1 MTASP
6 SSTVEPAIEV
16 KNISKSFGFRRA
28 VSNLSFVVERGRFLT
43 IFGANGAGKTTL
55 LNILSGRTRPSSG
68 TAKVAGFDVT
78 QSNPQMRKEI
88 GVISHAT
95 CLYPDLTPLE
105 NLEFYAKM
113 YGLSEPGVSAEKAVE
128 EAGLKKRRHDPV
140 RTFSRGMLQ
149 RLTIARATLHKP
161 SILFLDE
168 PFTGLDPLASG
179 ELKDYLRSLH
189 TDQRTLLMTTHDIH
203 CGLEMGDQIAV
214 QINGRFAMLEAN
226 TGIDPVEF
234 ESRYMNLMTEGKRR
248 HQGNA

>member
-1 MTASP
+1 MTLSP

-16 KNISKSFGFRRA
+16 KNICKSFGFRRA
-28 VSNLSFVVERGRFLT
+28 VSNLSFEVQRGEFLT

-78 QSNPQMRKEI
+78 EANPKMRKEI

-95 CLYPDLTPLE
+95 CLYPDLSPLE

-113 YGLSEPGVSAEKAVE
+113 YGLDRPEECAEKAVE
-128 EAGLKKRRHDPV
+128 GAGLKKRRHDPV

-149 RLTIARATLHKP
+149 RLTIARATLHQP

-179 ELKDYLRSLH
+179 ALKDYLRSLH
-189 TDQRTLLMTTHDIH
+189 TDQRTLLMTTHDIS
-203 CGLEMGDQIAV
+203 CGLEMGDHIAV
-214 QINGRFAMLEAN
+214 QIDGRFALMEPNNGL
-226 TGIDPVEF
+226 DPVAF
-234 ESRYMNLMTEGKRR
+234 ESRYMNLITGGKEG
-248 HQGNA
+248 